1 MTVSILKEQHITYK
15 LNNILITA
23 QKAKNCINKVCL
35 SKKSRILNT
44 QNNLTLKKRKKKMA

>member
-23 QKAKNCINKVCL
+23 QKAENCINKYQ
-35 SKKSRILNT
+35 RDHEY
-44 QNNLTLKKRKKKMA
+44 